1 MAKGDE
7 KEVDEEAKGGGRK
20 KLIIIALPVI
30 VLVLAAAY
38 FFVLKPKED
47 SSGAAKA
54 LPAPTPGTVAPLD
67 SITVNLAGAHFLKI
81 GIALQ
86 PTADVKETPDGSMA
100 LDQVINVF
108 SNLTVKELTSAEGKD
123 AAKKELVA
131 RIKLAYLPHDKITH
145 EEIEKANES
154 VSGGKVKET
163 DDLTAAQAEKR
174 AAALTVQPEV
184 YDVYFTEFVMQ

>member
-1 MAKGDE
+1 MAKGEDNE
-7 KEVDEEAKGGGRK
+7 GDEEATGGGRK
-20 KLIIIALPVI
+20 KLIIIALPVV

-38 FFVLKPKED
+38 FFILKPKDE
-47 SSGAAKA
+47 SGAAKA
-54 LPAPTPGTVAPLD
+54 LPAPTPGTIAPLE

-86 PTADVKETPDGSMA
+86 PTADVAETPDGSMA

-108 SNLTVKELTSAEGKD
+108 SNRTVKELTSAEGKD

-145 EEIEKANES
+145 EEIKKANEKF
-154 VSGGKVKET
+154 SGGKAHEN
-163 DDLTAAQAEKR
+163 DELTAEQAEKR